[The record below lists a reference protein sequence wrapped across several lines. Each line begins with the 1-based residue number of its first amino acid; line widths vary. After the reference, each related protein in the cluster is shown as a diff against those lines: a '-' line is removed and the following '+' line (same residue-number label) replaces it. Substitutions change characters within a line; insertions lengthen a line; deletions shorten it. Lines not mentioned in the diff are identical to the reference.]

1 MIQQRIIVTVGTAV
15 VALGAALL
23 VGGIANLAV
32 APAIVS
38 AARQTLPFPGRLS
51 DLPASFALAFLVT
64 QNWLMMVGLQLV
76 CSAITL
82 TAGIGLLRRRR
93 WARIIVE
100 GLGWIG
106 AAFLAVPVVWVVRWV
121 LATPTDRMLGLKAG
135 LQTVSSGVGQPV
147 ATVIQ
152 LFVGGPAE
160 LGWWLLLKTG
170 MIQPATTGPSLFA
183 WTPIG
188 VLLGTLASIGIP
200 VVSIV
205 LIAALRQRRMR
216 EAFTPGES

>member
-1 MIQQRIIVTVGTAV
+1 
-15 VALGAALL
+15 
-23 VGGIANLAV
+23 
-32 APAIVS
+32 
-38 AARQTLPFPGRLS
+38 
-51 DLPASFALAFLVT
+51 
-64 QNWLMMVGLQLV
+64 
-76 CSAITL
+76 
-82 TAGIGLLRRRR
+82 
-93 WARIIVE
+93 
-100 GLGWIG
+100 
-106 AAFLAVPVVWVVRWV
+106 
-121 LATPTDRMLGLKAG
+121 MLGLKAG